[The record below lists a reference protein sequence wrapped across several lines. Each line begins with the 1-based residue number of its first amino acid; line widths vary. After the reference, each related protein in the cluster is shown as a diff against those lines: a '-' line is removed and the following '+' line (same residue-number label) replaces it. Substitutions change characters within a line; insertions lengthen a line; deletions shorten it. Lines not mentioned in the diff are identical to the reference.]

1 MEKHKI
7 NSQLMMA
14 TEMESLNGPWTEA
27 QMGNLNALLKAT
39 RTLMVQ
45 LMEATTLLVD
55 MKVKRKGTLHI
66 LPGQNIFQVVNQ

>member
-7 NSQLMMA
+7 SSQLMMA
-14 TEMESLNGPWTEA
+14 TEMESLNGPWREA